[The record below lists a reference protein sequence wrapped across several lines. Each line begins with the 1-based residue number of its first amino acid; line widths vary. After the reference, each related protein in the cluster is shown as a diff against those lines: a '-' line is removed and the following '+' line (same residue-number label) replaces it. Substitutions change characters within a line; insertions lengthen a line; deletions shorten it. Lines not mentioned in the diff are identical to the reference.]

1 MEGGDH
7 HASKEAEAVARKLQ
21 PEHRAAL
28 LAAAESLQSPCSLCQ
43 DAPEEA
49 VITKCCHV
57 FCRQCIA
64 EQVDDLWTLTSYSM
78 LFNLAFLQAWWAAQE
93 RLAEVVLEEGPN

>member
-64 EQVDDLWTLTSYSM
+64 EQVDDSSRTLTSYSR
-78 LFNLAFLQAWWAAQE
+78 LSFVAFSQDWLAA
-93 RLAEVVLEEGPN
+93 